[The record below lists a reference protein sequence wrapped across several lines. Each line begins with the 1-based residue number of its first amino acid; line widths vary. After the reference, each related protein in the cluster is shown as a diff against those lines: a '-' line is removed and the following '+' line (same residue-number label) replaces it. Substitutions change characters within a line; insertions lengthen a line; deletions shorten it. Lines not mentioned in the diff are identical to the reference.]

1 MTRTRAV
8 TYCETQCNNRAGCT
22 GFFFQKH
29 NNGHEIC
36 GFYSSVVSLTSGVRH
51 GHMYGAVCIK
61 PTAAPTNN
69 PTNSPTSSPT
79 NSPTNN
85 PTSSPT
91 NNPTNSPTSSPTD
104 APTPAL
110 CGGSVPASC
119 QTHINWAQTNGQ
131 FTQHAPVWYAAFPS
145 LFNKSFGTATND
157 EMRHVFYCDRIW
169 SSDCNDVGLPPLCDA
184 SGQPMSCH
192 AAIDPNLKCE

>member
-1 MTRTRAV
+1 MCDDAVNWVNGVGFSQISLTDGCSKSGCDNNPKYGAPMTRARAV

-61 PTAAPTNN
+61 PTAAPTNS
-69 PTNSPTSSPT
+69 PTNNPTSSPT
-79 NSPTNN
+79 NNPTNN

-91 NNPTNSPTSSPTD
+91 NNPTNSPTSSPTNS
-104 APTPAL
+104 PTNNPTSSL
-110 CGGSVPASC
+110 
-119 QTHINWAQTNGQ
+119 TNN
-131 FTQHAPVWYAAFPS
+131 P
-145 LFNKSFGTATND
+145 TNSPT
-157 EMRHVFYCDRIW
+157 
-169 SSDCNDVGLPPLCDA
+169 SSPTNSPTNNP
-184 SGQPMSCH
+184 
-192 AAIDPNLKCE
+192 